1 MSARAC
7 VVGLG
12 NDSRKRLERAA
23 AGLCLAVLLLG
34 GTLHATP
41 IKSYEQ
47 SQVQASGQLASPR
60 GVGQAET
67 NAAVEPAAA
76 NGAVLTSH
84 IDAETS
90 APPTTGMC
98 MLAGDC
104 AATLQVP
111 EPQSLLLVGSGL
123 MAMAGLIRRRLLP

>member
-12 NDSRKRLERAA
+12 NDSCKRLERAA
-23 AGLCLAVLLLG
+23 AGLCLAVLVLG

-47 SQVQASGQLASPR
+47 SQVQASSQPASPR

-67 NAAVEPAAA
+67 NAAVEPVAA
-76 NGAVLTSH
+76 NAVSTSH

-98 MLAGDC
+98 VLAGDC